1 MRLLVS
7 LFAFA
12 IACVATVASES
23 SELRV
28 TFATNPAI
36 PDDQCN
42 PLVRYE
48 LDADLSQLS
57 IQATIET
64 DGQTHIRNIVLKSAE
79 GRLTATESVSGFSP
93 DEASC
98 SQVALKLIDI
108 KCGDPETFMLSACP
122 MPITV
127 EGTEMFASFESLL

>member
-1 MRLLVS
+1 MWRQLPANLPS
-7 LFAFA
+7 
-12 IACVATVASES
+12 CES
-23 SELRV
+23 
-28 TFATNPAI
+28 TFATNPDI

-122 MPITV
+122 DADNRRRDGDV
-127 EGTEMFASFESLL
+127 RQL